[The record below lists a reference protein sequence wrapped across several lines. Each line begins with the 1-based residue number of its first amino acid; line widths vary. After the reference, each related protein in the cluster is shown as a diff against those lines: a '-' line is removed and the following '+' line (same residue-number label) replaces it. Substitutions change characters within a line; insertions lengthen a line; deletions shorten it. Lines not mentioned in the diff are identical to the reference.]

1 MTQTESDGSILDAW
15 SEEPVATAAAVALGI
30 AIGAGAVLGYFS
42 IMATGDEPPIRVR
55 NGSIELEVLHKSR
68 YWKEVGSTGT
78 HWKINQGTRLTDKYW
93 MYPAPTNTADCGN
106 TAKVNGDVIRFILS
120 DDSWVQVES
129 HNNKTDVTSDK
140 ALTRSA
146 DKKTLSY
153 GNEGLFIKAIRLDG
167 TDRCTFAAKDTSLHS
182 LLTE

>member
-1 MTQTESDGSILDAW
+1 MTQTESPSIADAGS
-15 SEEPVATAAAVALGI
+15 ENPVATAAAVALGI
-30 AIGAGAVLGYFS
+30 VIGAGAVIGYFS

-68 YWKEVGSTGT
+68 YWKEVGSAGT

-93 MYPAPTNTADCGN
+93 MYLAPTNTADCN
-106 TAKVNGDVIRFILS
+106 AAKANGDVIRFILS

-140 ALTRSA
+140 VLTRSA

-153 GNEGLFIKAIRLDG
+153 GNEALFIKAIRLDG
-167 TDRCTFAAKDTSLHS
+167 TDRCTFAAKDTNLHS